1 MHGRAFTAN
10 HSKVCF
16 DFYRPIDR
24 RSRDSGFRHALL
36 ENAIVLRGFSNSSR
50 RYARLVAQLLLLG
63 ATGVCLSSGDCQE
76 VSFTPRYDGI
86 PTPAP
91 KKVKLTPAPMAV
103 VSRAPQLYSLGRF
116 NNLFQEACRLLE
128 ADGRRERVFTVSKA
142 GAEDVRECPSCRA
155 LFRQFAQACA
165 PKLQTG
171 KSGERS
177 PTASPE
183 QAVAAANGARREEQA
198 TTEGTGLPPKRYP
211 RTDLIDVL
219 SRLSEGLYEF
229 GPGDSPVF
237 GALQGFERRLR
248 AVDELTIGE
257 RDYYGI
263 MLSYLFSAW
272 AGRPGS
278 PLERR
283 TPSPEEIA
291 ELFR

>member
-1 MHGRAFTAN
+1 VYVSAG
-10 HSKVCF
+10 
-16 DFYRPIDR
+16 
-24 RSRDSGFRHALL
+24 
-36 ENAIVLRGFSNSSR
+36 
-50 RYARLVAQLLLLG
+50 Q
-63 ATGVCLSSGDCQE
+63 CQE

-91 KKVKLTPAPMAV
+91 KKAKVTPTPTAV
-103 VSRAPQLYSLGRF
+103 VSRAPQLYSLARF

-128 ADGRRERVFTVSKA
+128 ADGRRERVFAVSKS
-142 GAEDVRECPSCRA
+142 GAQDVRECPSCRA
-155 LFRQFAQACA
+155 LFRQFAQACT

-171 KSGERS
+171 KSTEKN

-183 QAVAAANGARREEQA
+183 PTVAAAKSAKEKEQA
-198 TTEGTGLPPKRYP
+198 PIVGNGPPPKRYP

-219 SRLSEGLYEF
+219 SRLSEGLNDF

-237 GALQGFERRLR
+237 GALQGFERRLT
-248 AVDELTIGE
+248 AADGLSVGE

-263 MLSYLFSAW
+263 MLTYLFSAW

-291 ELFR
+291 DLFR